1 MQKEN
6 MAKKNGTNKWG
17 RSASNS
23 GARPALQNNL
33 GATFRT
39 ETNLGAARREKKISA
54 QLAAKRLARRRR
66 RPPTNK
72 KTRRRPPHSREA
84 SLCRS
89 GICEH

>member
-1 MQKEN
+1 
-6 MAKKNGTNKWG
+6 MAKKNGTNQWG

-66 RPPTNK
+66 RPPTK
-72 KTRRRPPHSREA
+72 KNLGAARRIVERPLFAAQAYVSTER
-84 SLCRS
+84 
-89 GICEH
+89 

>member
-1 MQKEN
+1 
-6 MAKKNGTNKWG
+6 MAKKNGTNKCG

-23 GARPALQNNL
+23 GARPALQTNL

-66 RPPTNK
+66 RRLPTK
-72 KTRRRPPHSREA
+72 KNRGAARCIVERPLFAAQAYVSTER
-84 SLCRS
+84 
-89 GICEH
+89 